1 MPRPA
6 RWSRRIFRGSRSLR
20 VIGLTGGIGMGK
32 STAAA
37 VFRAR
42 RIPVF
47 DADREVHR
55 LQSRGGGA
63 VAAIAALAPRAVQA
77 GGVDRVA
84 LRRAVAADPAL
95 LPALER
101 LLHPMVR
108 RAEHRFL
115 GRARASGH
123 TLAVLDIPLLF
134 ETGADRLCDVTVA
147 VSAPRDL
154 QLRRV
159 LARGS
164 GAMSRADALRLIARQ
179 MPDGE
184 RRRRAD
190 LVVPTGLS
198 RHESQRRLRR
208 LLRRLASTPRPRS

>member
-1 MPRPA
+1 
-6 RWSRRIFRGSRSLR
+6 
-20 VIGLTGGIGMGK
+20 MGK

-42 RIPVF
+42 KIPVF

-55 LQSRGGGA
+55 LQARGGRA
-63 VAAIAALAPRAVQA
+63 VAAIAALAPGAVRAGA
-77 GGVDRVA
+77 IDRAA
-84 LRRAVAADPAL
+84 LRAALAADPSL

-101 LLHPMVR
+101 VLHPMVR
-108 RAEHRFL
+108 AALHRFL
-115 GRARASGH
+115 GRARAGGH
-123 TLAVLDIPLLF
+123 WVAVLDVPLLF
-134 ETGADRLCDVTVA
+134 EAGSYRLCDLTVV

-159 LARGS
+159 LAR
-164 GAMSRADALRLIARQ
+164 ALMSRDDAERLLARQ
-179 MPDGE
+179 MPDRE

-198 RHESQRRLRR
+198 RHESQRRIR
-208 LLRRLASTPRPRS
+208 LLLGRLASASRSRS